1 MREGAGQWH
10 LTKKRSGIYVYCDII
25 GTLRGMHTYELT
37 QICICKRA
45 LEMYMYISV
54 YVYVHASTDMFTYIS
69 YWPSANPAT
78 VPGWWVRDLMDVGW
92 DLVVGLS
99 GASGRQF

>member
-1 MREGAGQWH
+1 
-10 LTKKRSGIYVYCDII
+10 
-25 GTLRGMHTYELT
+25 MHTYELT

-45 LEMYMYISV
+45 LEMHMYISV
-54 YVYVHASTDMFTYIS
+54 YVYVHAYTDMFTYIS

-99 GASGRQF
+99 GASGR